1 MQFDEEP
8 VEESERLLVPVRAIF
23 EELGAE
29 VEWEEETQ
37 IITAKKEDTMVS
49 HTCGIFFYYVKIFTF
64 QTPIF
69 CFLQARASLLRS
81 LLLSP

>member
-37 IITAKKEDTMVS
+37 IITAKK
-49 HTCGIFFYYVKIFTF
+49 KI
-64 QTPIF
+64 Q
-69 CFLQARASLLRS
+69 QW
-81 LLLSP
+81 